1 MYYFKHDIL
10 WHQTIKNIEKDVM
23 WPVEEAFWTGERGW
37 YIYIYIYLKN
47 IQAESRSDQGLSSSK
62 KDKEAPSMH
71 NENSPNLMP
80 YIYSI
85 PGLHV
90 EKNKS

>member
-1 MYYFKHDIL
+1 MSCDQLKKHSEQVSGVDIY
-10 WHQTIKNIEKDVM
+10 I
-23 WPVEEAFWTGERGW
+23 

-71 NENSPNLMP
+71 NENSPHLMP

-90 EKNKS
+90 EKNKSLKHIIKDIVMCLKV